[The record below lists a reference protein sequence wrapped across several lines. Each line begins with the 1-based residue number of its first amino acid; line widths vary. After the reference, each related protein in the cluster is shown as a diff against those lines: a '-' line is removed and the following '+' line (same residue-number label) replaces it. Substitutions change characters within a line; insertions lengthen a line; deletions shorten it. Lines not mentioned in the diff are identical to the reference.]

1 VIRVLQVLAIGVFL
15 LTALLLWMTAHAVA
29 SGVWLAVA
37 LVVVA
42 TMVLMRRRDRELASS
57 LPEELDRLAWRSD
70 EATVAFIWRFRPGQ
84 ETRVRI
90 TRSERGFAGRR
101 GIGHDQLVVF
111 DAQGD
116 QAVDHDVLPRR
127 TYFYTLLIERPV
139 DAPAA
144 VRIEIATLSA
154 AERAAIEATLEAPDR
169 RLPVACFPETA
180 RDRMYQGHVGY
191 GVIGAASFAGEIL
204 GGVATDAVFAVADL
218 FAADGPPDGWIE
230 IT

>member
-1 VIRVLQVLAIGVFL
+1 MIRILQVLVVGVLL
-15 LTALLLWMTAHAVA
+15 LTALMLWMTAHAVA
-29 SGVWLAVA
+29 SGALLVVA
-37 LVVVA
+37 LLVLA
-42 TMVLMRRRDRELASS
+42 TMVLIRRRERELASS
-57 LPEELDRLAWRSD
+57 LPEELARLAWRSD
-70 EATVAFIWRFRPGQ
+70 EASVAFIWRFRPGQ

-101 GIGHDQLVVF
+101 GTGHDQSMVF

-127 TYFYTLLIERPV
+127 TYFYTLLVERPK

-154 AERAAIEATLEAPDR
+154 AERAAIDATFE
-169 RLPVACFPETA
+169 A
-180 RDRMYQGHVGY
+180 RDRRPQVAISPEMARGMYRGHVDY
-191 GVIGAASFAGEIL
+191 GVVGAASFAGEIL
-204 GGVATDAVFAVADL
+204 GGIAIDAVFAVADL
-218 FAADGPPDGWIE
+218 FAGDEPPDGWVE

>member
-1 VIRVLQVLAIGVFL
+1 VIRVLLVLVIGVLL

-29 SGVWLAVA
+29 SGVLLAVA
-37 LVVVA
+37 LVVVT
-42 TMVLMRRRDRELASS
+42 TMVLWRRRDRELASS

-101 GIGHDQLVVF
+101 GTGHDQLLVF

-127 TYFYTLLIERPV
+127 TYFYTLLVERPA

-144 VRIEIATLSA
+144 VRIEIATISA
-154 AERAAIEATLEAPDR
+154 AERAAIDATLEAPDR
-169 RLPVACFPETA
+169 RLPVAFSPEMA
-180 RDRMYQGHVGY
+180 SDRMYQGHVGY
-191 GVIGAASFAGEIL
+191 GAIGAASLAGEIL
-204 GGVATDAVFAVADL
+204 GGIATDAVFAVAEL
-218 FAADGPPDGWIE
+218 FAGDEPPDGWVE